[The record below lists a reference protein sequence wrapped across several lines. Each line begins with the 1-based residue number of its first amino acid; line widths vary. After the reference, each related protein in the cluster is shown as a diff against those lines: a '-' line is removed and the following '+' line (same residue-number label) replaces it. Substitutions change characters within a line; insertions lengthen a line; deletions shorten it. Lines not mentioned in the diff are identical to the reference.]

1 MGDVVDFA
9 IGFIRGLYYRDLLP
23 EAEPDVNKQIFYLAR
38 DMRSLPPSRKTKLV
52 GYHSRF
58 IAWFD
63 RLNDLV
69 HFPPVVEFTKPGDN
83 NAKPYYLSV
92 AEARERLGVTGHSSA
107 EVMLRAF
114 EKLGYAVQA
123 SLAYTKAIKTEVY
136 SGEVY
141 ALERVMLEFEPKN
154 TKDLSKVKEAVL
166 KALDMLGSYVS
177 DPIVIFSG
185 NKSFYIVLE
194 LPKPIK
200 AGEYD
205 IRDRLDVVVR
215 KVTLSEIHRAFYNLV
230 VRKYLRNDQE
240 IVRWLDNQVAE
251 PKRLLRIPGFVHEV
265 TGQPTQL
272 LDIDLRP
279 IDLDISIME
288 KAVLTK
294 EVLTDV
300 WPFIYRMDLP
310 RIGKRAVDTGPRG
323 PKWDCLPAWVKEL
336 INYLVETGELCHYGR
351 LAVAAWMV
359 RCGFSDEEVH
369 EVFKHASDYKQSTT
383 QYHLNDVKK
392 YFEKGGRPMSCE
404 TVREKCNGY
413 KVPDIT
419 CKQRKS
425 PPEPKPTE
433 PKTQPEAKPEPTAVA
448 PETRPAEAKPSA
460 PSADPK
466 PREKPEPKPEAK
478 PEVKPEAK
486 PAEAKPVKEKQE
498 TAPSTRRPV
507 QTRLARFIEKP
518 KEEKAE
524 VKPSEEPRQTVEARE
539 ESKVIIT
546 IPSMLIEDV
555 ARELKTPTS
564 IIEPLVN
571 WVVNYLSNYKSVGF
585 DRLVFDLAA
594 AKDEEVRFAQEVL
607 GIEVKERKIT
617 DNGIARL
624 RTVVNTIIK
633 YLERAGFV
641 QYVRE
646 DYTVNFIKGGQHG

>member
-58 IAWFD
+58 VAWFD

-69 HFPPVVEFTKPGDN
+69 HFPPVIEFTKPGDN

-279 IDLDISIME
+279 IDLDLSIME

-359 RCGFSDEEVH
+359 KCGFSDEEVH

-448 PETRPAEAKPSA
+448 PE
-460 PSADPK
+460 
-466 PREKPEPKPEAK
+466 PKPETK

-486 PAEAKPVKEKQE
+486 PEAKPAETKPVEEKQE
-498 TAPSTRRPV
+498 TAPSKPI

-518 KEEKAE
+518 REEKPEA
-524 VKPSEEPRQTVEARE
+524 KPSEEAGQVSEPRE
-539 ESKVIIT
+539 ERLVVVDVPT
-546 IPSMLIEDV
+546 TLVEDV
-555 ARELKTPTS
+555 ARELRAPTT
-564 IIEPLVN
+564 IAETLVN
-571 WVVNYLSNYKSVGF
+571 WVVGYLNRPCCWSVGF
-585 DRLVFDLAA
+585 ERLAIDLSRAR
-594 AKDEEVRFAQEVL
+594 DEEVQFALETL
-607 GIEVKERKIT
+607 GIEVKERRIT
-617 DNGIARL
+617 DDGFARL
-624 RTVVNTIIK
+624 RTVVSTVVK
-633 YLERAGFV
+633 YLEKAGFV
-641 QYVRE
+641 EYVR
-646 DYTVNFIKGGQHG
+646 DLGVVNLVRGGQNA

>member
-1 MGDVVDFA
+1 MSDVVGFA
-9 IGFIRGLYYRDLLP
+9 LAFIKGLYYRDLLLD
-23 EAEPDVNKQIFYLAR
+23 AEPEVDRRNFYLAR
-38 DMRSLPPSRKTKLV
+38 DVRVLPPVGRLG

-83 NAKPYYLSV
+83 NARPYYLSV

-141 ALERVMLEFEPKN
+141 ALERVMLEFEPKD
-154 TKDLSKVKEAVL
+154 TKDLGKVKEAVL
-166 KALDMLGSYVS
+166 KALDMFGSYVS

-300 WPFIYRMDLP
+300 WPFIYKMDMP
-310 RIGKRAVDTGPRG
+310 RIGKRTVDTGPSG
-323 PKWDCLPAWVKEL
+323 PKWNCLPAWVKEL
-336 INYLVETGELCHYGR
+336 INYLVETGELCHDGR
-351 LAVAAWMV
+351 LAVASWMV
-359 RCGFSDEEVH
+359 KCGFTDDEIH
-369 EVFKHASDYKQSTT
+369 DVFKHAHNYNASRTQAKLNGIRKHVDEGKPIVGCRTVAESCKGHKAPGINCGALRTSKTRLESKPAADTT
-383 QYHLNDVKK
+383 AV
-392 YFEKGGRPMSCE
+392 
-404 TVREKCNGY
+404 
-413 KVPDIT
+413 
-419 CKQRKS
+419 
-425 PPEPKPTE
+425 
-433 PKTQPEAKPEPTAVA
+433 KPEPSPST
-448 PETRPAEAKPSA
+448 EAQP
-460 PSADPK
+460 ADPK
-466 PREKPEPKPEAK
+466 PKEKPEPKPETKPETK
-478 PEVKPEAK
+478 PEVKPE
-486 PAEAKPVKEKQE
+486 EGREM
-498 TAPSTRRPV
+498 APSTRRPI
-507 QTRLARFIEKP
+507 QTRLARFVERP
-518 KEEKAE
+518 RGEEKAE
-524 VKPSEEPRQTVEARE
+524 AKPSEEVKQAEKPRDEHLV
-539 ESKVIIT
+539 VID
-546 IPSMLIEDV
+546 IPTALIEDV
-555 ARELKTPTS
+555 ARELRAPTT
-564 IIEPLVN
+564 IAETLVN
-571 WVVNYLSNYKSVGF
+571 WVVDYLNRPCCWSVGF
-585 DRLVFDLAA
+585 ERLVIDLSRAS
-594 AKDEEVRFAQEVL
+594 DEEVQFALETL
-607 GIEVKERKIT
+607 GIEVKERKVT
-617 DNGIARL
+617 DDGFAKL
-624 RTVVNTIIK
+624 RSVLLTIVK
-633 YLERAGFV
+633 YLEKAGFV
-641 QYVRE
+641 EYVR
-646 DYTVNFIKGGQHG
+646 DLGVVNLVRGGGDA

>member
-9 IGFIRGLYYRDLLP
+9 IGFIKGLHHRDLLP
-23 EAEPDVNKQIFYLAR
+23 EAEPDVSTRRFYLGR
-38 DMRSLPPSRKTKLV
+38 DIRVLPQKPV
-52 GYHSRF
+52 GYHSRR

-83 NAKPYYLSV
+83 NARPYYLSV
-92 AEARERLGVTGHSSA
+92 AEAKERLGVTGHSSA

-141 ALERVMLEFEPKN
+141 ALERVMLEFEPKD
-154 TKDLSKVKEAVL
+154 TKDLGKVKEAVL

-185 NKSFYIVLE
+185 NKSYYIVLE

-279 IDLDISIME
+279 IDLDLSIME

-300 WPFIYRMDLP
+300 WPFIYKMDMP

-323 PKWDCLPAWVKEL
+323 PKWGCLPAWVKEL

-359 RCGFSDEEVH
+359 KCGFSDEEVH
-369 EVFKHASDYKQSTT
+369 EVFRHASDYKQSTT

-419 CKQRKS
+419 CKQHKS

-433 PKTQPEAKPEPTAVA
+433 PKTQPEPKPVADTTAVA
-448 PETRPAEAKPSA
+448 
-460 PSADPK
+460 
-466 PREKPEPKPEAK
+466 PEPKPEAK
-478 PEVKPEAK
+478 PEVKPETKPVETKPEPK
-486 PAEAKPVKEKQE
+486 PAEAKPVEEKRE
-498 TAPSTRRPV
+498 TAPTKPI

-518 KEEKAE
+518 KEEKPE
-524 VKPSEEPRQTVEARE
+524 TKSSEEARQAGEPRE
-539 ESKVIIT
+539 ERLVVINVPT
-546 IPSMLIEDV
+546 ALVEDV
-555 ARELKTPTS
+555 ARELRAPTT
-564 IIEPLVN
+564 IAETLVN
-571 WVVNYLSNYKSVGF
+571 WVINYLNRPCCWSVGF
-585 DRLVFDLAA
+585 ERLAIDLSRAS
-594 AKDEEVRFAQEVL
+594 DEEVQFALETL
-607 GIEVKERKIT
+607 GIEVRERRIT
-617 DNGIARL
+617 DDGFARL
-624 RTVVNTIIK
+624 RAVVGTVIK
-633 YLERAGFV
+633 YLERAGLV
-641 QYVRE
+641 EYVR
-646 DYTVNFIKGGQHG
+646 DLGVVNLARGGDDA